1 MVQSLSLHGAKA
13 QTLARIN
20 QNEKEIVVPQTQID
34 AKFSSQ
40 IKGEGLRAPIHQDF
54 TSFLASSSSHLQ
66 ENFLIATEV
75 TATMQNQR
83 FGPENAPLQKTTS
96 NHHAKQP
103 EIKLESILPLDKI
116 GRIPP
121 TDTPKLIEVL
131 SSAPSIQ
138 PQKYTIDKGYGPR
151 TTIDPLILSTS
162 ANPTDIEQISMGLVG
177 AVHERSQHQ
186 DNNKESNSQKFGEAN
201 QKLTK
206 SSIKVSPTAQ
216 NENAQLLKKEEIEAL
231 RDVKEKFKQ
240 QLNAQHPYIMIPLK
254 HPEGIVDIHM
264 RFDRKEANP
273 NDANKGKIRVMFTGS
288 NDQIVAL
295 FAQHREEFMN
305 IITQEGYTIDS
316 SRMQF
321 NKCTSL
327 TKSTTM

>member
-1 MVQSLSLHGAKA
+1 MLY
-13 QTLARIN
+13 
-20 QNEKEIVVPQTQID
+20 
-34 AKFSSQ
+34 
-40 IKGEGLRAPIHQDF
+40 
-54 TSFLASSSSHLQ
+54 
-66 ENFLIATEV
+66 
-75 TATMQNQR
+75 
-83 FGPENAPLQKTTS
+83 
-96 NHHAKQP
+96 
-103 EIKLESILPLDKI
+103 LDKS
-116 GRIPP
+116 GRISP

-131 SSAPSIQ
+131 SSAATIQ
-138 PQKYTIDKGYGPR
+138 PQKYAMDKGYGPR
-151 TTIDPLILSTS
+151 TMIDPLIVSTS
-162 ANPTDIEQISMGLVG
+162 ANATDIEQISMGLVG
-177 AVHERSQHQ
+177 AVHERSQYQ
-186 DNNKESNSQKFGEAN
+186 GNERESNSHKFGEAN

-206 SSIKVSPTAQ
+206 SSIKASPGSQ
-216 NENAQLLKKEEIEAL
+216 NENAQLLRKEEIEAL

-240 QLNAQHPYIMIPLK
+240 QLNAQHPYIMVPLK

-327 TKSTTM
+327 TKSITM